1 MRTSY
6 FPIKI
11 ILLLISLF
19 FMESIQAQKTY
30 FLYIQT
36 EAKIPFNLQL
46 ADKAYHS
53 NATGYLLIPSLEAGQ
68 YTLVIDFP
76 KNQFVSQTFVCEISE
91 KDRGFRLKQNAD
103 NSWILYDLVTQAEIR
118 NAIGKEAVKINYDN
132 KLLKSNPD
140 KAPTTTNNVTKT
152 YQKIGANGIN
162 QAYTVQNGSKIDT
175 VLLFIPAMD
184 PSLTIPAPAIKAKR
198 QTP

>member
-1 MRTSY
+1 
-6 FPIKI
+6 
-11 ILLLISLF
+11 
-19 FMESIQAQKTY
+19 MESIQSQKTY

-118 NAIGKEAVKINYDN
+118 NAIGKEAVKINYNN

-140 KAPTTTNNVTKT
+140 KAPTITNNVTKT
-152 YQKIGANGIN
+152 YEKIGANGIN
-162 QAYTVQNGSKIDT
+162 QAYTVQNGAKTDT

-184 PSLTIPAPAIKAKR
+184 PSINIPAPAIKAKR

>member
-1 MRTSY
+1 
-6 FPIKI
+6 
-11 ILLLISLF
+11 
-19 FMESIQAQKTY
+19 MESIQAQKTF

-36 EAKIPFNLQL
+36 ETKIPFNLQL

-140 KAPTTTNNVTKT
+140 KAPTSTNNVTKT
-152 YQKIGANGIN
+152 YEKIGANGIN
-162 QAYTVQNGSKIDT
+162 QAYTVQNGAKTDT

>member
-1 MRTSY
+1 MHRGKFS
-6 FPIKI
+6 IKI

-36 EAKIPFNLQL
+36 ETKIPFNLQL

-53 NATGYLLIPSLEAGQ
+53 NATGYLLIPSLDAGQ

-140 KAPTTTNNVTKT
+140 KAPTITNNVIKT
-152 YQKIGANGIN
+152 YEKIGANGIN
-162 QAYTVQNGSKIDT
+162 QVYTVQNGAKTDT

-184 PSLTIPAPAIKAKR
+184 PSINIPAPAIKAKR